1 MEFERKK
8 FMMEIYYS
16 ENKKV
21 IITDLE
27 FSKAAK
33 VWREGK
39 SCWCERIK
47 TLLSPYFKVA
57 EPINLNYFYFEGRK
71 GIVDGNEFKIF
82 DKDGGVEEFLPLK
95 EVKDKIISPDEYFDK
110 SRTEQIKI
118 N

>member
-1 MEFERKK
+1 
-8 FMMEIYYS
+8 MEIYYS
-16 ENKKV
+16 SEKKFV
-21 IITDLE
+21 ITDRE
-27 FSKAAK
+27 FKEAANF
-33 VWREGK
+33 WNERK
-39 SCWCERIK
+39 SYWCKRTK